1 MAKFPGQIPWR
12 AIPVMAADTRIPGHS
27 SEPQH
32 EKFRGDAEARESVGY
47 KVPCVTF
54 GSAKVQPPYCLPNL
68 S

>member
-1 MAKFPGQIPWR
+1 M
-12 AIPVMAADTRIPGHS
+12 MAADTRIPGHS

-32 EKFRGDAEARESVGY
+32 EKFKGDAEARESVDY
-47 KVPCVTF
+47 NVPCVTF